1 MSQFL
6 QFVCNDLL
14 WSRDLEKTA
23 KILMRCQ
30 TTHLYSIGVANT
42 LLHSCAIFSEM
53 SWIFCFTF
61 FLILKLF
68 YAFSAYK
75 CTRYH

>member
-30 TTHLYSIGVANT
+30 TTHLYSIGNTNT
-42 LLHSCAIFSEM
+42 LFHSCAIFTEM

-61 FLILKLF
+61 FFTFKLF